1 MYHHKKPK
9 QTIPGDRKQNSFN
22 CTTDW
27 FVHALET
34 TSSTPCQLFLNQIM
48 NLEIKPFFGG
58 FSGPLLHRLYLTY
71 SELDATGPATMVAK
85 YCCASSVPSLGL
97 VERAM
102 LPGVETMLVREAEFY
117 RNILPNLPG
126 SIQQMIPKIY
136 LALLDDCGR
145 RNLLFRTFFDSR
157 VDTRALLVM
166 EDLQGMKGHPVG
178 HKFEKDKDDVMVKKV
193 LSEIATFHAFYW
205 NKSPVQN
212 PPAIYDMMFCTSKM
226 GIRLCNFLMRN
237 PEKLSKKLEKWKS
250 VPSAPKVFNQEDW
263 RENFEVLA
271 RVYREIIYPYL
282 TKPELYDL
290 FRHRTFLH
298 GDFHVANVFISDDE
312 KTSSS
317 SGIKL
322 IDWQGYGRGSP
333 AMEITYFLNL
343 SVKFDPTWDV
353 ELLKYYHERL
363 TSEHDGHGV
372 LVCKEMYPFDEFQ
385 REVMVSQ
392 YCLAVCMVNFLQ
404 FEDVQNRSARY
415 KQNEKLAILYDL
427 GPLMIQN
434 SLERVFH
441 TTSSRPDLKRFILGN
456 E

>member
-1 MYHHKKPK
+1 
-9 QTIPGDRKQNSFN
+9 
-22 CTTDW
+22 
-27 FVHALET
+27 
-34 TSSTPCQLFLNQIM
+34 
-48 NLEIKPFFGG
+48 
-58 FSGPLLHRLYLTY
+58 
-71 SELDATGPATMVAK
+71 MVAK
-85 YCCASSVPSLGL
+85 YCCASSVPSMSVL
-97 VERAM
+97 ERA
-102 LPGVETMLVREAEFY
+102 LVPAVSTMLVTEAEFY
-117 RNILPNLPG
+117 RNILPNFPET
-126 SIQQMIPKIY
+126 IQRMIPKIY

-145 RNLLFRTFFDSR
+145 RNFFFRTFFDSR
-157 VDTRALLVM
+157 VDTRVLLVM
-166 EDLQGMKGHPVG
+166 EDLQGMKGHFLG
-178 HKFEKDKDDVMVKKV
+178 YNFEKDKDDLIVKKV
-193 LSEIATFHAFYW
+193 LDEIASFHAFNW
-205 NKSPVQN
+205 NKSPVKN
-212 PPAIYDMMFCTSKM
+212 PPAIYEMMFCTSKM
-226 GIRLCNFLMRN
+226 GIRLCNFFTRK
-237 PEKLSKKLEKWKS
+237 PEKFSQKLEKWKS
-250 VPSAPKVFNQEDW
+250 LSNAPKVFQEEDR
-263 RENFEVLA
+263 RENFEQLG
-271 RVYREIIYPYL
+271 RVYQEVIYPFL
-282 TKPELYDL
+282 TKPQL
-290 FRHRTFLH
+290 FDPFRRRTFLH